1 MPWIMAI
8 HEHQPL
14 LLASRS
20 PRRRALLEQV
30 GIPILVRPVQVDE
43 SVRSMEGPDDYL
55 IRVVADKLAAASAV
69 SHEAPT
75 DGCAAILVADTAVV
89 VDDAIL
95 GKPSSDLDAR
105 EMIAEL
111 SGREHRVMTRFAIR
125 SLMESQVEHAETV
138 STRVWFRRLGEA
150 EIDHYVAT
158 GEGVDKAGAYAIQ
171 GIGAMLVSGITGD
184 YANVVGLPI
193 GAVVVALQQLGLV
206 GPVPVVTPKGG

>member
-1 MPWIMAI
+1 MAI

-30 GIPILVRPVQVDE
+30 GIPVVVRPVHVDE
-43 SVRSMEGPDDYL
+43 SVRSMEGAEDYL
-55 IRVVADKLAAASAV
+55 IRVVADKLAAASAMAY
-69 SHEAPT
+69 EPELE
-75 DGCAAILVADTAVV
+75 GCAALLVADTAVV

-95 GKPSSDLDAR
+95 GKPSSELDAR

-111 SGREHRVMTRFAIR
+111 SGREHRVMTRFSIR
-125 SLMESQVEHAETV
+125 SLEEPQVEHTETI
-138 STRVWFRRLGEA
+138 STRVWFRALGEE

-158 GEGVDKAGAYAIQ
+158 GEGADKAGAYAIQ
-171 GIGAMLVSGITGD
+171 GIGAMLVSGIAGD

-193 GAVVVALQQLGLV
+193 GAVVVALKQLGLV
-206 GPVPVVTPKGG
+206 GHVPVVPVVSG

>member
-1 MPWIMAI
+1 MAI

-30 GIPILVRPVQVDE
+30 GIPVIVRPVQVDE
-43 SVRSMEGPDDYL
+43 SVRSMEGPEDYL
-55 IRVVADKLAAASAV
+55 SRVVDDKMAAASAL
-69 SHEAPT
+69 SHEPPT

-89 VDDAIL
+89 IEDAIL

-125 SLMESQVEHAETV
+125 SLSESRGHAETI
-138 STRVWFRRLGEA
+138 STRVWFRPLDDA
-150 EIDHYVAT
+150 AIDHYVAT

-206 GPVPVVTPKGG
+206 GHVPIVPVVGA